1 MPNWQGKKS
10 GGTHTTL
17 IDAAAPLIQAAEKL
31 PEVTKIVLGFI
42 KATPGKKGHRRVKFA
57 TTRSGLL
64 LTVRGNTSIQRIRIY
79 TASPKVV
86 QQELE
91 KVRL

>member
-17 IDAAAPLIQAAEKL
+17 IDAAEPLVKAAEKL

-42 KATPGKKGHRRVKFA
+42 KATPGKKGKRRVKF
-57 TTRSGLL
+57 TITRSGFLMI
-64 LTVRGNTSIQRIRIY
+64 VRGNTSVQEIRIY
-79 TASPKVV
+79 TDSPKEVK
-86 QQELE
+86 QNLE

>member
-17 IDAAAPLIQAAEKL
+17 IDAAESFVKTAEKL

-64 LTVRGNTSIQRIRIY
+64 LTVRGNTSVQEVRIY
-79 TASPKVV
+79 TASPGVV

>member
-10 GGTHTTL
+10 RGTHITL
-17 IDAAAPLIQAAEKL
+17 IDAAEPLVKTAEKL

-42 KATPGKKGHRRVKFA
+42 KATPGKKGQKRVKF
-57 TTRSGLL
+57 TITRSGLL
-64 LTVRGNTSIQRIRIY
+64 LTVRGNTSVQEVRIY
-79 TASPKVV
+79 TASPAIV
-86 QQELE
+86 QQALE

>member
-17 IDAAAPLIQAAEKL
+17 IDAAEPLVKASEKL

-42 KATPGKKGHRRVKFA
+42 KATPGKKGQKRVKF
-57 TTRSGLL
+57 TITRSGLL
-64 LTVRGNTSIQRIRIY
+64 LTVRGNTSVQEVRIY
-79 TASPKVV
+79 TASPAIV

>member
-1 MPNWQGKKS
+1 MPTWQGKKS

-17 IDAAAPLIQAAEKL
+17 IDAAEPLIKAAEKL

-42 KATPGKKGHRRVKFA
+42 KPTPGKHGKRRVKFA
-57 TTRSGLL
+57 ITRSGLL
-64 LTVRGNTSIQRIRIY
+64 MTVRGNTSVQEIHIY
-79 TASPKVV
+79 TDSPKEVK
-86 QQELE
+86 QNLE